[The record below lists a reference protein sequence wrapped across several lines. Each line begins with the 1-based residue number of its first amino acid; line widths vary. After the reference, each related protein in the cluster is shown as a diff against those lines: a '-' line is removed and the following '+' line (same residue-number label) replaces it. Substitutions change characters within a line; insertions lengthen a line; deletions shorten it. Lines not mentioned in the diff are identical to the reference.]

1 MTIHFFNVV
10 IREKLPLAEFLDFD
24 WTILNSHLASHQ
36 GNLAPVASVRI
47 AGTLPTMAKAEP
59 FPFPNEL
66 FPADWFARLRREDL
80 FPGEA
85 PIELDLGCGEGSFL
99 VRMAAAFPERNF
111 LGVERLLGR
120 VRKVS
125 RKSAVG
131 NLKNVRVLRVDSNYA
146 VGWLLP
152 HRFAS
157 RIHFLCPDPW
167 PKKKHAAR
175 RQMCRLDFL
184 KSLHDLLA
192 PGGELLFMTD
202 APEYFEEALVTQET
216 CPFFAREPWEEGD
229 FFYAKTDFEEQ
240 WLAEGRTMHRL
251 RLRRVED

>member
-1 MTIHFFNVV
+1 
-10 IREKLPLAEFLDFD
+10 
-24 WTILNSHLASHQ
+24 
-36 GNLAPVASVRI
+36 
-47 AGTLPTMAKAEP
+47 MAKAEP

-66 FPADWFARLRREDL
+66 HPADWFSRLRREDL
-80 FPGEA
+80 FPGTA
-85 PIELDLGCGEGSFL
+85 PIELDLGCGDGSFL
-99 VRMAAAFPERNF
+99 VRMAAHHRDRNF

-125 RKSAVG
+125 RKSAAAG
-131 NLKNVRVLRVDSNYA
+131 LDNVRVLRVDSNYA
-146 VGWLLP
+146 VEWLLP
-152 HRFAS
+152 YGFAS

-184 KSLHDLLA
+184 KALHALLA
-192 PGGELLFMTD
+192 DDGELLFMTD
-202 APEYFEEALVTQET
+202 AAAYFEEAVAVQED
-216 CPFFAREPWEEGD
+216 CPFFEREPWAEGD

-251 RLRRVED
+251 RLRKVASL